1 MEEQASGADLAVP
14 SSPHSLMSEPVP
26 DIATAD
32 LPGGD
37 ADVHAGDDEGV
48 AAPLSPVAGAGG
60 SDAPASATGT
70 LDGSGTLDSWAGLP
84 PLRPTARD
92 LPPGDAAAAGAGD
105 DAAADSVDPSDI

>member
-32 LPGGD
+32 MPGED
-37 ADVHAGDDEGV
+37 ADVHAGVAEGV
-48 AAPLSPVAGAGG
+48 PAPPSPAAGAGEPG
-60 SDAPASATGT
+60 APAAAAPGT
-70 LDGSGTLDSWAGLP
+70 LDGSGTLDSWLS

-92 LPPGDAAAAGAGD
+92 VPLGEAAAAEAGGDAA
-105 DAAADSVDPSDI
+105 DAVDHSDI